1 MNTITAAGITSDNG
15 IGKLIHSLIY
25 MPNWLQV
32 TIVLGGA
39 AVVLLLWRL
48 DTRNRPDPETGEP
61 GTNGTLHIIFRIL
74 MAVIALM
81 VIVTLLAVLAGTF
94 LITVG
99 QTF

>member
-1 MNTITAAGITSDNG
+1 MNTIIATGITPNNG
-15 IGKLIHSLIY
+15 IGKLIHSLVY

-48 DTRNRPDPETGEP
+48 DTRTRTDPETGEP

-74 MAVIALM
+74 IVVITLM

-94 LITVG
+94 LITVN